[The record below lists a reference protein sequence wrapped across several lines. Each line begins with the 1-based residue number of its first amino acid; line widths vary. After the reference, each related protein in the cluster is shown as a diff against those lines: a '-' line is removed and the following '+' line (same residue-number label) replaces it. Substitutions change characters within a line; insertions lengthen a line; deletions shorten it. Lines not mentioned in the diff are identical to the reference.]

1 MTEAPA
7 FFSESVLLL
16 LLQNLT
22 FKEFVDLS
30 EAKTILG
37 FEKRGGELKSK
48 LFEPKT

>member
-16 LLQNLT
+16 LLQNIT
-22 FKEFVDLS
+22 FKEFVNLS

-37 FEKRGGELKSK
+37 FENVGELKSK